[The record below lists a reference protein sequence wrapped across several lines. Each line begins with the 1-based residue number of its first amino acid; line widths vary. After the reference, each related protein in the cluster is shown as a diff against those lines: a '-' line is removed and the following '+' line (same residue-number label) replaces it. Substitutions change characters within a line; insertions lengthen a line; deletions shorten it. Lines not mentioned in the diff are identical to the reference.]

1 MKRNIFSGIN
11 LEWLIKSYNECPD
24 KNSFFNFFDKLAGSD
39 KLRKQ
44 IISNMS
50 IEDIKLSWQDDL
62 LEFKK
67 KEKVFNLLIRIYE
80 NSCIIIWLWCL

>member
-1 MKRNIFSGIN
+1 MNA
-11 LEWLIKSYNECPD
+11 LIKILFN
-24 KNSFFNFFDKLAGSD
+24 NFFDKLAGSD

-67 KEKVFNLLIRIYE
+67 KRKSI
-80 NSCIIIWLWCL
+80 